1 MQLGK
6 IVGTVVSTQKNKSM
20 DGLTLQMVRYLN
32 DSCEPIDTFIV
43 AVDTVGAGVGEIVLV
58 ATGSAARMTP
68 VTEGKPVDGT
78 IVAIVDVLE
87 SGGKTRYTK

>member
-20 DGLTLQMVRYLN
+20 EGLTLQMVRFLDDN
-32 DSCEPIDTFIV
+32 CEPLDTFIV
-43 AVDTVGAGVGEIVLV
+43 AADSVGAGVGEIVLV
-58 ATGSAARMTP
+58 ATGSAARLTS

-87 SGGKTRYTK
+87 SGGKTRYSK